1 MELTLSGPI
10 EMVNAMIDK
19 GHKKALMKIVGNGA
33 RFHCPMDQYTTFR
46 IGGEADALCFVE
58 SLAEL
63 QQLFSYLIHEGIP
76 FFVVGKGSNLLISNG
91 GFQGVL
97 IIMRGDLA
105 TIETDKENTPGLTAG
120 GGLGLSDLIAYC
132 SQEGLGGL
140 EFLAGIPGTVGGA
153 VAMNA
158 GAFGEEVEGVVE
170 SIQVLT
176 PQGKLATKHRSEL
189 AFSYRNLSLPEKSIV
204 VRACFRCERKSRE
217 MVSRKVSDYLKMRKA
232 TQPLEY
238 PSAGSVFRNPSN
250 DYAGR
255 LIEEA
260 GLKGKKVG
268 GAMIS
273 PKHANYIVNTGKAK
287 AEDVLTLMGLAK
299 QRVKEDTGIELE
311 TEIRIIGGKRE
322 SA

>member
-1 MELTLSGPI
+1 MGLCPSGSI
-10 EMVNAMIDK
+10 EMLNTMIDK
-19 GHKKALMKIVGNGA
+19 RHKKALMKIVGKGA
-33 RFHCPMDQYTTFR
+33 RFHCPMAPYTTFR
-46 IGGEADALCFVE
+46 IGGEADALCFAE

-63 QQLFSYLIHEGIP
+63 QQLFSYLIHESIP
-76 FFVVGKGSNLLISNG
+76 FLVVGKGSNLLIRNE
-91 GFQGVL
+91 GFEGVL
-97 IIMRGDLA
+97 IIMRGALA
-105 TIETDKENTPGLTAG
+105 TIEPDEENTPGVTAG
-120 GGLGLSDLIAYC
+120 GGLGLSDLISYC
-132 SQEGLGGL
+132 SQRGLGGL

-170 SIQVLT
+170 NIQVLT
-176 PQGKLATKHRSEL
+176 PQGRLTTKCRSEL
-189 AFSYRNLSLPEKSIV
+189 AFSYRNLSLPEKSVV
-204 VRACFRCERKSRE
+204 VRACFRCGQKSRD
-217 MVSRKVSDYLKMRKA
+217 MVSGKVSDYLKRRKA

-238 PSAGSVFRNPSN
+238 PSAGSVFRNPLN

-273 PKHANYIVNTGKAK
+273 PKHANYIVNTGEAK
-287 AEDVLTLMGLAK
+287 ADDVLTLMRLARQK
-299 QRVKEDTGIELE
+299 VKEDTGIELE
-311 TEIRIIGGKRE
+311 TEIRIIGGKRK

>member
-1 MELTLSGPI
+1 
-10 EMVNAMIDK
+10 MIDK
-19 GHKKALMKIVGNGA
+19 RQKKDLIKIVGKGV
-33 RFHCPMDQYTTFR
+33 RFHCPMVQYTTFR

-63 QQLFSYLIHEGIP
+63 QQLVSYLIHENIP
-76 FFVVGKGSNLLISNG
+76 FFVLGKGSNLLIKNG
-91 GFQGVL
+91 GFEGVF
-97 IIMRGDLA
+97 IIMRGELA
-105 TIETDKENTPGLTAG
+105 TIQTDEEKIPGVTAG
-120 GGLGLSDLIAYC
+120 GGLELNDLVTYC
-132 SQEGLGGL
+132 SQKGLGGL

-170 SIQVLT
+170 NIQVLT
-176 PQGKLATKHRSEL
+176 PQGELRTKHRYEL

-204 VRACFRCERKSRE
+204 VRASFRCVQKSRE
-217 MVSRKVSDYLKMRKA
+217 MVSRKVSDYLKRRKA

-238 PSAGSVFRNPSN
+238 PSAGSIFRNPQN

-273 PKHANYIVNTGKAK
+273 PKHANYIVNTGEAK
-287 AEDVLTLMGLAK
+287 AEDVLILMQLARQK
-299 QRVKEDTGIELE
+299 VKEDTGIELE
-311 TEIRIIGGKRE
+311 TEIRIIDGKRE

>member
-1 MELTLSGPI
+1 MGLCPSGSIETLST
-10 EMVNAMIDK
+10 MIDK
-19 GHKKALMKIVGNGA
+19 RHKKALIKIVGKRA
-33 RFHCPMDQYTTFR
+33 RFHCSMLQYTTFR
-46 IGGEADALCFVE
+46 IGGKADALCFVE

-63 QQLFSYLIHEGIP
+63 QQLVSYLIHENIP
-76 FFVVGKGSNLLISNG
+76 FFVVGKGSNLLIRNG
-91 GFQGVL
+91 GFEGVL
-97 IIMRGDLA
+97 IIMRGELA
-105 TIETDKENTPGLTAG
+105 TLKTDEDNTPGVTAG
-120 GGLGLSDLIAYC
+120 GGLGLNDLVTYC
-132 SQEGLGGL
+132 SQKGLGGL

-170 SIQVLT
+170 NILVLT
-176 PQGKLATKHRSEL
+176 HQGKLMTKCRSEL
-189 AFSYRNLSLPEKSIV
+189 AFSYRNLSLAEKSIV
-204 VRACFRCERKSRE
+204 VKANFRCVQKRRE
-217 MVSRKVSDYLKMRKA
+217 MVSRKVSDYLMRRKA

-238 PSAGSVFRNPSN
+238 PSAGSIFRNPQN

-273 PKHANYIVNTGKAK
+273 PKHANHIVNIGEAK
-287 AEDVLTLMGLAK
+287 AEDVLTLMELARQK
-299 QRVKEDTGIELE
+299 VKEDTGIELE

>member
-1 MELTLSGPI
+1 
-10 EMVNAMIDK
+10 MIDK
-19 GHKKALMKIVGNGA
+19 RHKEALIKIVGKGA
-33 RFHCPMDQYTTFR
+33 RFHCSMAQYTTFR

-58 SLAEL
+58 RLSEL
-63 QQLFSYLIHEGIP
+63 QQTVSYLVRENIP
-76 FFVVGKGSNLLISNG
+76 FFIVGKGSNLLIRNG
-91 GFQGVL
+91 GFEGIL
-97 IIMRGDLA
+97 IIMRGELA
-105 TIETDKENTPGLTAG
+105 TIETDEENTPEVTAG
-120 GGLGLSDLIAYC
+120 GGLGLNALVTYC
-132 SQEGLGGL
+132 SQKGLGGL
-140 EFLAGIPGTVGGA
+140 EFLVGIPGTVGGA

-176 PQGKLATKHRSEL
+176 PQGKLETKYRSEL

-204 VRACFRCERKSRE
+204 VRASFRCVQKSRE
-217 MVSRKVSDYLKMRKA
+217 MVSRKVSDYLKRRKA

-238 PSAGSVFRNPSN
+238 PSAGSIFRNPKN
-250 DYAGR
+250 DSAGR
-255 LIEEA
+255 LIEKA

-273 PKHANYIVNTGKAK
+273 PKHANYIVNTGEAK
-287 AEDVLTLMGLAK
+287 AEDVLTLMGLARQK
-299 QRVKEDTGIELE
+299 VKEDTGIVLE

>member
-1 MELTLSGPI
+1 MLNT
-10 EMVNAMIDK
+10 MIDK
-19 GHKKALMKIVGNGA
+19 RHKKALTKIVGEEVL
-33 RFHCPMDQYTTFR
+33 FHCPMVQYTTFR
-46 IGGEADALCFVE
+46 IGGKADALCFVE
-58 SLAEL
+58 SLEKL
-63 QQLFSYLIHEGIP
+63 QQLFSYLSRESIP
-76 FFVVGKGSNLLISNG
+76 FAVLGKGSNLLIRNG
-91 GFQGVL
+91 GFEGVL
-97 IIMRGDLA
+97 INLKGDLA
-105 TIETDKENTPGLTAG
+105 TIETDKENTRELTAG
-120 GGLGLSDLIAYC
+120 GGLGLGDLMTYC
-132 SQEGLGGL
+132 CQKGLGGL

-158 GAFGEEVEGVVE
+158 GAFGEEVESVIK

-176 PQGKLATKHRSEL
+176 SEGKLTTKHRSEL

-204 VRACFRCERKSRE
+204 VRASFRYERKSRE
-217 MVSRKVSDYLKMRKA
+217 MVSRIVSDYLKRRKA

-238 PSAGSVFRNPSN
+238 PSAGSIFRNPLN

-255 LIEEA
+255 LIEQV

-273 PKHANYIVNTGKAK
+273 PKHANYIVNTGEAK
-287 AEDVLTLMGLAK
+287 AEDVLSLMGLTRQK
-299 QRVKEDTGIELE
+299 VKEDTGIELE

>member
-1 MELTLSGPI
+1 
-10 EMVNAMIDK
+10 MIDK
-19 GHKKALMKIVGNGA
+19 RHKKDLIKIVGKGA
-33 RFHCPMDQYTTFR
+33 LFHCPMVQYTTFH
-46 IGGEADALCFVE
+46 IGGETDALCFVE

-63 QQLFSYLIHEGIP
+63 QQLISYLIHENIP
-76 FFVVGKGSNLLISNG
+76 FFVLGKGSNLLIRNG
-91 GFQGVL
+91 GFEGVL
-97 IIMRGDLA
+97 IILRGELA
-105 TIETDKENTPGLTAG
+105 TIETDEEITPGVTAG
-120 GGLGLSDLIAYC
+120 GGLGLNDLVTYC
-132 SQEGLGGL
+132 IQKGLGGL

-170 SIQVLT
+170 NIQVLT
-176 PQGKLATKHRSEL
+176 PKGELRTKSRSEL
-189 AFSYRNLSLPEKSIV
+189 SFSYRNLSLPEKGIV
-204 VRACFRCERKSRE
+204 VSASFRCVQKSRE
-217 MVSRKVSDYLKMRKA
+217 MVSRKVSDYLKRRKA

-238 PSAGSVFRNPSN
+238 PSAGSVFRNPQN

-255 LIEEA
+255 LIEKA

-273 PKHANYIVNTGKAK
+273 PKHANYIVNTGEAK

-299 QRVKEDTGIELE
+299 QKVKEDTGIELE

>member
-1 MELTLSGPI
+1 LL
-10 EMVNAMIDK
+10 NAMIDK
-19 GHKKALMKIVGNGA
+19 RRKNALIKIVGKGA

-58 SLAEL
+58 SLVEL
-63 QQLFSYLIHEGIP
+63 QQLFSYLIHENIP
-76 FFVVGKGSNLLISNG
+76 FLVVGKGSNLLIRNG
-91 GFQGVL
+91 GFEGVL

-105 TIETDKENTPGLTAG
+105 TIETDEENTSGVTAG
-120 GGLGLSDLIAYC
+120 GGLGLSDLITYC
-132 SQEGLGGL
+132 SQKGLGGL

-176 PQGKLATKHRSEL
+176 PQGKLTTKYRSEL

-204 VRACFRCERKSRE
+204 VRACFRCEQKSRE
-217 MVSRKVSDYLKMRKA
+217 MVSGKVSDYLKRRRA

-238 PSAGSVFRNPSN
+238 PSAGSIFRNPLN

-268 GAMIS
+268 EAMIS
-273 PKHANYIVNTGKAK
+273 TKHANYIVNTGKAK
-287 AEDVLTLMGLAK
+287 ADDVLTLMGLARQK
-299 QRVKEDTGIELE
+299 VKEDTGIELE
-311 TEIRIIGGKRE
+311 TEIRIIGGKRK